1 MKPIEILK
9 ELIKFRSLTPSDDGA
24 FNYVSMLLADFSE
37 DRFELNGVTNAIFT
51 KRFGQGPHLCFAGHI
66 DVVPPGEGWA
76 SDPFKPVEVD
86 GFLYG
91 RGAQDM
97 KSGIAAAICALAAA
111 HDFKGTLSLML
122 TSDEEGDGIY
132 GTREMLSKLREQG
145 ALPDFAIVAEPTCEV
160 RFGDT
165 IKIGRRGSI
174 NGVLTLT
181 GIGGHAAYPDKCINP
196 VHILAPVL
204 ASLAG
209 HDLDAGSEDFASAK
223 IVITDI
229 RGGSQVVNVTPKDVR
244 VMFNVRGGVGL
255 GLEDVRDYVLR
266 LFELDAKDALCSE
279 SESCGKLEMSCTAQL
294 RAGASLHLALKSS
307 SKPFLTQRNSKIVQ
321 KLSASLQKICG
332 AAAELNTAG
341 GTSDAR
347 YFAEFGVETAE
358 FGVRNDTIHQINE
371 RVEISD
377 VENLAKI
384 FSDLIENF
392 G

>member
-1 MKPIEILK
+1 
-9 ELIKFRSLTPSDDGA
+9 
-24 FNYVSMLLADFSE
+24 
-37 DRFELNGVTNAIFT
+37 
-51 KRFGQGPHLCFAGHI
+51 
-66 DVVPPGEGWA
+66 
-76 SDPFKPVEVD
+76 
-86 GFLYG
+86 
-91 RGAQDM
+91 
-97 KSGIAAAICALAAA
+97 
-111 HDFKGTLSLML
+111 
-122 TSDEEGDGIY
+122 
-132 GTREMLSKLREQG
+132 
-145 ALPDFAIVAEPTCEV
+145 
-160 RFGDT
+160 
-165 IKIGRRGSI
+165 
-174 NGVLTLT
+174 
-181 GIGGHAAYPDKCINP
+181 
-196 VHILAPVL
+196 
-204 ASLAG
+204 
-209 HDLDAGSEDFASAK
+209 
-223 IVITDI
+223 
-229 RGGSQVVNVTPKDVR
+229 
-244 VMFNVRGGVGL
+244 MFNVRGGVGL

-321 KLSASLQKICG
+321 KLSASVQKICG

-392 G
+392 D